1 MKKLA
6 LSLIFALT
14 ISLAACGAE
23 APPTVSGEPLPE
35 ASAAA
40 MSWNGKGAC
49 YTAEPVINGKNE
61 WMGCSFDYAGES
73 FSLVSAEDGT
83 LRVLCGG
90 KELFDAE
97 GDYGLFM
104 RADESGLW
112 LVSSAVGGLVLR
124 LYSPEGGVLMEAKL
138 PDAPRDMLLSD
149 GRAWLDMGGTLLAFA
164 PDGSCEELDIAQ
176 KYRRVVRDG
185 EGGLHTV
192 SQIEGGCFVAPVG
205 DGKGFSVERGVVGSG
220 DEAAF
225 LYLARTDGVYK
236 LGSDGETELFI
247 DFAECRIE
255 LGKVLEFDA
264 VGGGRFMSSGV
275 RGTLLLRP
283 ALPDEIGLKAELT
296 LAVFCLDSAI
306 EQHVAR
312 FNAMSDDYTIKT
324 VNYTAE
330 AGGEA
335 NARLRLN
342 TELGSGGGPDM
353 ICFPNA
359 VTEDIGPLNY
369 VVRGMFEDLTP
380 WIDAEIGRSNLMV
393 WDALSEYGGVYVI
406 SDGFSCKGMKG
417 LREVF
422 GDARGWT
429 IQDYLDMEASLE
441 PWQDMCYH
449 MDPAYFVEMLS
460 RRYMRTAIDWE
471 SGTCDFD
478 NPEFIALLEAAARV
492 KEDRTAEHESLES
505 FETAWSRMG
514 RGQLMV
520 SFTSF
525 SDTDLTNGPN
535 FDNYY
540 TGKEVTY
547 FGCPSTD
554 GEDGLFVELDF
565 ALGICVNSEHKEACW
580 DFVRDMLLNSGH
592 PTLPRMGLPL
602 YRPAFEAAL
611 ASCTGEESTQLHSEE
626 EVEKYRAFIE
636 SADSLSLYDGRA
648 LAIIMDEANAFLS
661 GGQSAGQAAKLIQE
675 RMSIYVAEQS

>member
-40 MSWNGKGAC
+40 TSWNGKGAC

-90 KELFDAE
+90 KGLFDAE

-205 DGKGFSVERGVVGSG
+205 GGEGFSVERGVVGSG

-225 LYLARTDGVYK
+225 LYLAGTDGVYK

-255 LGKVLEFDA
+255 LGKVLEFNA

-283 ALPDEIGLKAELT
+283 ASPDEIGRKTELT

-312 FNAMSDDYTIKT
+312 FNALSDDYTIKT

-342 TELGSGGGPDM
+342 TELGSGRGPDM

-380 WIDAEIGRSNLMV
+380 WIDADIGRSNLMV

-449 MDPAYFVEMLS
+449 MDPAYFIEMLS

-471 SGTCDFD
+471 S
-478 NPEFIALLEAAARV
+478 ARA
-492 KEDRTAEHESLES
+492 TLII
-505 FETAWSRMG
+505 
-514 RGQLMV
+514 
-520 SFTSF
+520 
-525 SDTDLTNGPN
+525 
-535 FDNYY
+535 
-540 TGKEVTY
+540 
-547 FGCPSTD
+547 PSSSPFWRRRH
-554 GEDGLFVELDF
+554 G
-565 ALGICVNSEHKEACW
+565 
-580 DFVRDMLLNSGH
+580 
-592 PTLPRMGLPL
+592 
-602 YRPAFEAAL
+602 
-611 ASCTGEESTQLHSEE
+611 
-626 EVEKYRAFIE
+626 
-636 SADSLSLYDGRA
+636 
-648 LAIIMDEANAFLS
+648 
-661 GGQSAGQAAKLIQE
+661 
-675 RMSIYVAEQS
+675 

>member
-6 LSLIFALT
+6 LVLIFALT

-23 APPTVSGEPLPE
+23 APPTESGEPSPE

-49 YTAEPVINGKNE
+49 YTAEPVIYGKDE
-61 WMGCSFDYAGES
+61 WVGCSFDYAGES

-90 KELFDAE
+90 EELFAAE
-97 GDYGLFM
+97 GDYGLLM

-112 LVSSAVGGLVLR
+112 LVSSAEGGLVLR
-124 LYSPEGGVLMEAKL
+124 LYGPEGGALMEAEL

-192 SQIEGGCFVAPVG
+192 SQLEGGCFVAPVG
-205 DGKGFSVERGVVGSG
+205 GGEGFSVESGVVGSG

-225 LYLARTDGVYK
+225 LYLAGTDGVYK
-236 LGSDGETELFI
+236 LDSGGETELFI

-283 ALPDEIGLKAELT
+283 ASPDEIGRKTELT

-312 FNAMSDDYTIKT
+312 FNALSDDYTIKT

-369 VVRGMFEDLTP
+369 VVRGVFEDLIP

-422 GDARGWT
+422 GDAGGWT

-449 MDPAYFVEMLS
+449 MDPAYFIEMLS

-471 SGTCDFD
+471 SGTCNFD
-478 NPEFIALLEAAARV
+478 NPEFIAILEAAARV
-492 KEDRTAEHESLES
+492 KEDRTAEHESL
-505 FETAWSRMG
+505 
-514 RGQLMV
+514 
-520 SFTSF
+520 
-525 SDTDLTNGPN
+525 
-535 FDNYY
+535 
-540 TGKEVTY
+540 
-547 FGCPSTD
+547 
-554 GEDGLFVELDF
+554 
-565 ALGICVNSEHKEACW
+565 
-580 DFVRDMLLNSGH
+580 
-592 PTLPRMGLPL
+592 
-602 YRPAFEAAL
+602 
-611 ASCTGEESTQLHSEE
+611 
-626 EVEKYRAFIE
+626 
-636 SADSLSLYDGRA
+636 
-648 LAIIMDEANAFLS
+648 
-661 GGQSAGQAAKLIQE
+661 
-675 RMSIYVAEQS
+675 

>member
-6 LSLIFALT
+6 LALIFALT

-23 APPTVSGEPLPE
+23 APQTVSGEPSPE

-49 YTAEPVINGKNE
+49 YTAEPVIYGKNE

-90 KELFDAE
+90 EELFAAE

-112 LVSSAVGGLVLR
+112 LVSSAGGGLVLR
-124 LYSPEGGVLMEAKL
+124 LYGPEGGVLMEAEL

-164 PDGSCEELDIAQ
+164 PDGSREELDIAQ
-176 KYRRVVRDG
+176 KYRRIVRDG

-192 SQIEGGCFVAPVG
+192 SQLEGGCFVAPVG
-205 DGKGFSVERGVVGSG
+205 GGEGFSVERGVVGSG

-225 LYLARTDGVYK
+225 LYLAGTDGVYK

-283 ALPDEIGLKAELT
+283 ASPDEIGRKTELT
-296 LAVFCLDSAI
+296 LAVFCSDSAI

-312 FNAMSDDYTIKT
+312 FNALSDDYTIKM

-330 AGGEA
+330 AGGES

-359 VTEDIGPLNY
+359 VTENIGPLNY

-422 GDARGWT
+422 GDAGGWT

-525 SDTDLTNGPN
+525 SDTDLANGPN

-547 FGCPSTD
+547 FGYPSTD

-580 DFVRDMLLNSGH
+580 DFVRDMLLNSGD

-611 ASCTGEESTQLHSEE
+611 DSCIGEESTQLHSEE
-626 EVEKYRAFIE
+626 EAEKYRAFIE

-661 GGQSAGQAAKLIQE
+661 GAQSAGQAAKLIQE

>member
-40 MSWNGKGAC
+40 TSWNGKGAC

-73 FSLVSAEDGT
+73 FSLVSAEDST

-90 KELFDAE
+90 KGLFDAE

-205 DGKGFSVERGVVGSG
+205 GGEGFSVERGVVGSG

-225 LYLARTDGVYK
+225 LYLAATDGVYK

-283 ALPDEIGLKAELT
+283 DSPDEIGRKTELT

-312 FNAMSDDYTIKT
+312 FNALSDDYTIKT

-342 TELGSGGGPDM
+342 TELGSGGGTDM

-380 WIDAEIGRSNLMV
+380 WIDADIGRSNLMV

-449 MDPAYFVEMLS
+449 MDPAYFIEMLS

-471 SGTCDFD
+471 S
-478 NPEFIALLEAAARV
+478 ARA
-492 KEDRTAEHESLES
+492 TLII
-505 FETAWSRMG
+505 
-514 RGQLMV
+514 
-520 SFTSF
+520 
-525 SDTDLTNGPN
+525 
-535 FDNYY
+535 
-540 TGKEVTY
+540 
-547 FGCPSTD
+547 PSSSPFWRRRH
-554 GEDGLFVELDF
+554 G
-565 ALGICVNSEHKEACW
+565 
-580 DFVRDMLLNSGH
+580 
-592 PTLPRMGLPL
+592 
-602 YRPAFEAAL
+602 
-611 ASCTGEESTQLHSEE
+611 
-626 EVEKYRAFIE
+626 
-636 SADSLSLYDGRA
+636 
-648 LAIIMDEANAFLS
+648 
-661 GGQSAGQAAKLIQE
+661 
-675 RMSIYVAEQS
+675 

>member
-1 MKKLA
+1 
-6 LSLIFALT
+6 
-14 ISLAACGAE
+14 
-23 APPTVSGEPLPE
+23 
-35 ASAAA
+35 
-40 MSWNGKGAC
+40 
-49 YTAEPVINGKNE
+49 
-61 WMGCSFDYAGES
+61 
-73 FSLVSAEDGT
+73 
-83 LRVLCGG
+83 
-90 KELFDAE
+90 
-97 GDYGLFM
+97 
-104 RADESGLW
+104 
-112 LVSSAVGGLVLR
+112 
-124 LYSPEGGVLMEAKL
+124 
-138 PDAPRDMLLSD
+138 
-149 GRAWLDMGGTLLAFA
+149 
-164 PDGSCEELDIAQ
+164 
-176 KYRRVVRDG
+176 
-185 EGGLHTV
+185 
-192 SQIEGGCFVAPVG
+192 
-205 DGKGFSVERGVVGSG
+205 
-220 DEAAF
+220 
-225 LYLARTDGVYK
+225 
-236 LGSDGETELFI
+236 
-247 DFAECRIE
+247 
-255 LGKVLEFDA
+255 
-264 VGGGRFMSSGV
+264 
-275 RGTLLLRP
+275 
-283 ALPDEIGLKAELT
+283 
-296 LAVFCLDSAI
+296 
-306 EQHVAR
+306 
-312 FNAMSDDYTIKT
+312 
-324 VNYTAE
+324 
-330 AGGEA
+330 
-335 NARLRLN
+335 
-342 TELGSGGGPDM
+342 
-353 ICFPNA
+353 
-359 VTEDIGPLNY
+359 
-369 VVRGMFEDLTP
+369 MFEDLTP

-449 MDPAYFVEMLS
+449 MDPAYFIEMLS

-478 NPEFIALLEAAARV
+478 NPEFIAILEAAARV

-554 GEDGLFVELDF
+554 GEDGLFAELDF

-580 DFVRDMLLNSGH
+580 DFVRDMLLNSGD

-636 SADSLSLYDGRA
+636 SADSLSIYDGRA

>member
-6 LSLIFALT
+6 LVLIFALT

-23 APPTVSGEPLPE
+23 APPTESGEPSPE

-49 YTAEPVINGKNE
+49 YTAEPVIYGKDE
-61 WMGCSFDYAGES
+61 WVGCSFDYAGES
-73 FSLVSAEDGT
+73 ISLVSAEDGM

-90 KELFDAE
+90 EELFAAE

-112 LVSSAVGGLVLR
+112 LVSSAGGGLVLR
-124 LYSPEGGVLMEAKL
+124 LYGPEGGALMEAKL

-176 KYRRVVRDG
+176 KYRRIVRDG

-205 DGKGFSVERGVVGSG
+205 GGEGFSVERGVVGSG

-225 LYLARTDGVYK
+225 LYLAGTDGVYK
-236 LGSDGETELFI
+236 LGSGGETELFI

-283 ALPDEIGLKAELT
+283 ASPDEIGRKTELT

-312 FNAMSDDYTIKT
+312 FNALSDDYTIKT

-422 GDARGWT
+422 GDAGGWT

-554 GEDGLFVELDF
+554 GEDGLFVEMDF

>member
-1 MKKLA
+1 
-6 LSLIFALT
+6 
-14 ISLAACGAE
+14 
-23 APPTVSGEPLPE
+23 
-35 ASAAA
+35 
-40 MSWNGKGAC
+40 
-49 YTAEPVINGKNE
+49 
-61 WMGCSFDYAGES
+61 
-73 FSLVSAEDGT
+73 
-83 LRVLCGG
+83 
-90 KELFDAE
+90 
-97 GDYGLFM
+97 
-104 RADESGLW
+104 
-112 LVSSAVGGLVLR
+112 
-124 LYSPEGGVLMEAKL
+124 
-138 PDAPRDMLLSD
+138 
-149 GRAWLDMGGTLLAFA
+149 
-164 PDGSCEELDIAQ
+164 
-176 KYRRVVRDG
+176 
-185 EGGLHTV
+185 
-192 SQIEGGCFVAPVG
+192 
-205 DGKGFSVERGVVGSG
+205 
-220 DEAAF
+220 
-225 LYLARTDGVYK
+225 
-236 LGSDGETELFI
+236 
-247 DFAECRIE
+247 
-255 LGKVLEFDA
+255 
-264 VGGGRFMSSGV
+264 
-275 RGTLLLRP
+275 
-283 ALPDEIGLKAELT
+283 
-296 LAVFCLDSAI
+296 
-306 EQHVAR
+306 
-312 FNAMSDDYTIKT
+312 
-324 VNYTAE
+324 
-330 AGGEA
+330 
-335 NARLRLN
+335 
-342 TELGSGGGPDM
+342 
-353 ICFPNA
+353 
-359 VTEDIGPLNY
+359 
-369 VVRGMFEDLTP
+369 MFEDLTP

-422 GDARGWT
+422 GDAGGWT

-602 YRPAFEAAL
+602 YRPAFEAARR
-611 ASCTGEESTQLHSEE
+611 ARSSTARRRWRNTAPSSR
-626 EVEKYRAFIE
+626 VRT
-636 SADSLSLYDGRA
+636 
-648 LAIIMDEANAFLS
+648 
-661 GGQSAGQAAKLIQE
+661 
-675 RMSIYVAEQS
+675 V

>member
-6 LSLIFALT
+6 LVLIFALT

-23 APPTVSGEPLPE
+23 APPTESGEPSPE

-49 YTAEPVINGKNE
+49 YTAEPVIYGKDE
-61 WMGCSFDYAGES
+61 WVGCSFDYAGES
-73 FSLVSAEDGT
+73 FSLVSAEDGM

-90 KELFDAE
+90 EELFAAE

-112 LVSSAVGGLVLR
+112 LVSSAGGGLVLR
-124 LYSPEGGVLMEAKL
+124 LYGPEGGVLMEAKL

-176 KYRRVVRDG
+176 KYRRIVRDG

-192 SQIEGGCFVAPVG
+192 SQLEGGCFVAPVG
-205 DGKGFSVERGVVGSG
+205 DGEGFSVERGVVGSG

-225 LYLARTDGVYK
+225 LYLAGTDGVYK
-236 LGSDGETELFI
+236 LGSGGETELVI

-264 VGGGRFMSSGV
+264 VGGGCFMSSGV

-283 ALPDEIGLKAELT
+283 ASPDEIGRKAELT

-312 FNAMSDDYTIKT
+312 FNALSDDYTIKT

-359 VTEDIGPLNY
+359 VTEDIGPMNY
-369 VVRGMFEDLTP
+369 VVRGVFEDLTP

-525 SDTDLTNGPN
+525 SDTDLANGPN

-580 DFVRDMLLNSGH
+580 DFVRDMLLNSGD

-611 ASCTGEESTQLHSEE
+611 ASCIGEEITQLHSEE
-626 EVEKYRAFIE
+626 EAEKYRTFIE

-661 GGQSAGQAAKLIQE
+661 GAQSAGQAAKLIQE

>member
-40 MSWNGKGAC
+40 TSWNGKGAC

-90 KELFDAE
+90 KGLFDAE

-205 DGKGFSVERGVVGSG
+205 GGEGFSVERGVVGSG

-225 LYLARTDGVYK
+225 LYLAGTDGVYK
-236 LGSDGETELFI
+236 LGSGGETELFI

-283 ALPDEIGLKAELT
+283 ASPDEIGRKTELT

-312 FNAMSDDYTIKT
+312 FNALSDDYTIKT

-330 AGGEA
+330 AGGES

-342 TELGSGGGPDM
+342 TELGSGRGPDM

-380 WIDAEIGRSNLMV
+380 WIDADIGRSNLMV

-449 MDPAYFVEMLS
+449 MDPAYFIEMLS

-478 NPEFIALLEAAARV
+478 NPEFIAILEAAARV

-547 FGCPSTD
+547 FGYPSTD
-554 GEDGLFVELDF
+554 GEDGLFAELDF

-580 DFVRDMLLNSGH
+580 DFVRDMLLNSGD

-611 ASCTGEESTQLHSEE
+611 ASCIGEEITQLHSEE
-626 EVEKYRAFIE
+626 EAEKYRTFIE

-661 GGQSAGQAAKLIQE
+661 GAQSAGQAAKLIQE

>member
-1 MKKLA
+1 M
-6 LSLIFALT
+6 
-14 ISLAACGAE
+14 
-23 APPTVSGEPLPE
+23 
-35 ASAAA
+35 
-40 MSWNGKGAC
+40 
-49 YTAEPVINGKNE
+49 
-61 WMGCSFDYAGES
+61 
-73 FSLVSAEDGT
+73 
-83 LRVLCGG
+83 
-90 KELFDAE
+90 
-97 GDYGLFM
+97 
-104 RADESGLW
+104 
-112 LVSSAVGGLVLR
+112 
-124 LYSPEGGVLMEAKL
+124 
-138 PDAPRDMLLSD
+138 
-149 GRAWLDMGGTLLAFA
+149 
-164 PDGSCEELDIAQ
+164 
-176 KYRRVVRDG
+176 
-185 EGGLHTV
+185 
-192 SQIEGGCFVAPVG
+192 
-205 DGKGFSVERGVVGSG
+205 VGSG

-225 LYLARTDGVYK
+225 LYLAGTDGVYK

-283 ALPDEIGLKAELT
+283 ASPDEIGRKTELT

-312 FNAMSDDYTIKT
+312 FNALSDDYTIKM

-330 AGGEA
+330 AGGES

-422 GDARGWT
+422 GDAGGWT

-471 SGTCDFD
+471 SGTCNFD

-525 SDTDLTNGPN
+525 SDTDLANGPN

-547 FGCPSTD
+547 FGYPSTD

-580 DFVRDMLLNSGH
+580 DFVRDMLLNSGD

-611 ASCTGEESTQLHSEE
+611 DSCIGEESTQLHSEE
-626 EVEKYRAFIE
+626 EAEKYRAFIE

-661 GGQSAGQAAKLIQE
+661 GAQSAGQAAKLIQE

>member
-40 MSWNGKGAC
+40 TSWNGKGAC

-73 FSLVSAEDGT
+73 FSLVSAEDST

-90 KELFDAE
+90 KGLFDAE

-205 DGKGFSVERGVVGSG
+205 GGEGFSVERGVVGSG

-225 LYLARTDGVYK
+225 LYLAGTDGVYK
-236 LGSDGETELFI
+236 LGSGGETELFI

-283 ALPDEIGLKAELT
+283 DSPDEIGRKTEHT

-306 EQHVAR
+306 EQHMAR
-312 FNAMSDDYTIKT
+312 FNALSDDYTIKT

-342 TELGSGGGPDM
+342 TELGSGRGPDM

-380 WIDAEIGRSNLMV
+380 WIDADIGRSNLMV

-449 MDPAYFVEMLS
+449 MDPAYFIEMLS

-478 NPEFIALLEAAARV
+478 NPEFIAILEAAARV
-492 KEDRTAEHESLES
+492 KEDRTAEHESLDS

-540 TGKEVTY
+540 TGKDVTY
-547 FGCPSTD
+547 IGYPSTD
-554 GEDGLFVELDF
+554 GEDGLFAELDF
-565 ALGICVNSEHKEACW
+565 DLGICVNSEHKEACW
-580 DFVRDMLLNSGH
+580 DFVRDMLLNSGD

-602 YRPAFEAAL
+602 YRPAFEAVL
-611 ASCTGEESTQLHSEE
+611 ASCIGEEITQLHSEE
-626 EVEKYRAFIE
+626 EAEKYRAFIE

-661 GGQSAGQAAKLIQE
+661 GAQSAGQAAKLIQE
-675 RMSIYVAEQS
+675 RMSINVAEQS

>member
-40 MSWNGKGAC
+40 TSWNGKGAC

-90 KELFDAE
+90 KGLFDAE

-124 LYSPEGGVLMEAKL
+124 LYSPEGGVLMKAKL

-192 SQIEGGCFVAPVG
+192 SQIEGGCFVTPVG
-205 DGKGFSVERGVVGSG
+205 GGEGFSVERGVVGSG

-225 LYLARTDGVYK
+225 LYLAGTDGVYK
-236 LGSDGETELFI
+236 LDSGGETELFI

-283 ALPDEIGLKAELT
+283 ASPDEIGRKTELT

-312 FNAMSDDYTIKT
+312 FNALSDDYTIKT

-342 TELGSGGGPDM
+342 TELGSGRGPDM

-449 MDPAYFVEMLS
+449 MDPAYFIEMLS

-471 SGTCDFD
+471 SGTCNFD
-478 NPEFIALLEAAARV
+478 NPEFIAILEAAARV
-492 KEDRTAEHESLES
+492 KEDRTAEHESLDS

-547 FGCPSTD
+547 FGYPSTD
-554 GEDGLFVELDF
+554 GEDGLFAELDF
-565 ALGICVNSEHKEACW
+565 ALGICVNSEHKEAYW
-580 DFVRDMLLNSGH
+580 DFVRDMLLNSGD

-611 ASCTGEESTQLHSEE
+611 ASCIGEEITQLHSEE

>member
-40 MSWNGKGAC
+40 TSWNGKGAC

-90 KELFDAE
+90 KGLFDAE

-124 LYSPEGGVLMEAKL
+124 LYSPEGGVLMKAKL

-192 SQIEGGCFVAPVG
+192 SQIEGGCFVTPVG
-205 DGKGFSVERGVVGSG
+205 GGEGFSVERGVVGSG

-225 LYLARTDGVYK
+225 LYLAGTDGVYK

-283 ALPDEIGLKAELT
+283 ASPDEIGRKTELT

-312 FNAMSDDYTIKT
+312 FNALSDDYTIKT

-342 TELGSGGGPDM
+342 TELGSGRGPDM

-449 MDPAYFVEMLS
+449 MDPAYFIEMLS
-460 RRYMRTAIDWE
+460 RRYMRT
-471 SGTCDFD
+471 
-478 NPEFIALLEAAARV
+478 
-492 KEDRTAEHESLES
+492 
-505 FETAWSRMG
+505 
-514 RGQLMV
+514 V
-520 SFTSF
+520 S
-525 SDTDLTNGPN
+525 
-535 FDNYY
+535 Y
-540 TGKEVTY
+540 TH
-547 FGCPSTD
+547 
-554 GEDGLFVELDF
+554 L
-565 ALGICVNSEHKEACW
+565 
-580 DFVRDMLLNSGH
+580 
-592 PTLPRMGLPL
+592 TLPTKRI
-602 YRPAFEAAL
+602 
-611 ASCTGEESTQLHSEE
+611 
-626 EVEKYRAFIE
+626 V
-636 SADSLSLYDGRA
+636 
-648 LAIIMDEANAFLS
+648 
-661 GGQSAGQAAKLIQE
+661 
-675 RMSIYVAEQS
+675 

>member
-6 LSLIFALT
+6 LALIFALT

-23 APPTVSGEPLPE
+23 APQTVSGEPSPE

-49 YTAEPVINGKNE
+49 YTAEPVIYGKNE

-90 KELFDAE
+90 EELFAAE

-112 LVSSAVGGLVLR
+112 LVSSAGGGLVLR
-124 LYSPEGGVLMEAKL
+124 LYGPEGGVLMEAEL

-164 PDGSCEELDIAQ
+164 PDGSREELDIAQ
-176 KYRRVVRDG
+176 KYRRIVRDG

-192 SQIEGGCFVAPVG
+192 SQLEGGCFVAPVG
-205 DGKGFSVERGVVGSG
+205 GGEGFSVERGVVGSG
-220 DEAAF
+220 DETAF
-225 LYLARTDGVYK
+225 LYLAGTDGVYK

-283 ALPDEIGLKAELT
+283 ASPDEIGRKTELT

-312 FNAMSDDYTIKT
+312 FNALSDDYTIKM

-330 AGGEA
+330 AGGDS

-422 GDARGWT
+422 GDAGGWT

-471 SGTCDFD
+471 SGTCNFD

-525 SDTDLTNGPN
+525 SDTDLANGPN

-547 FGCPSTD
+547 FGYPSTD

-580 DFVRDMLLNSGH
+580 DFVRDMLLNSGD

-611 ASCTGEESTQLHSEE
+611 DSCIGEESTQLHSKEE
-626 EVEKYRAFIE
+626 AEKYRAFIE

-661 GGQSAGQAAKLIQE
+661 GAQSAGQAAKLIQE

>member
-6 LSLIFALT
+6 LVLIFALT

-23 APPTVSGEPLPE
+23 APPTESGEPSPE

-49 YTAEPVINGKNE
+49 YTAEPVIYGKDE
-61 WMGCSFDYAGES
+61 WVGCSFDYAGES
-73 FSLVSAEDGT
+73 ISLVSAEDGM

-90 KELFDAE
+90 EELFAAE

-112 LVSSAVGGLVLR
+112 LVSSAGGGLVLR
-124 LYSPEGGVLMEAKL
+124 LYGPEGGVLMEAKL

-192 SQIEGGCFVAPVG
+192 SQLEGGCFVAPVG
-205 DGKGFSVERGVVGSG
+205 DGEGFSVERGVVGSG

-225 LYLARTDGVYK
+225 LYLAGTDGVYK
-236 LGSDGETELFI
+236 LGSGGETELVI

-264 VGGGRFMSSGV
+264 VGGGCFMSSGV

-283 ALPDEIGLKAELT
+283 ASPDEIGRKGELT

-312 FNAMSDDYTIKT
+312 FNALSDDYTIKT

-342 TELGSGGGPDM
+342 TELGSGRGPDM

-380 WIDAEIGRSNLMV
+380 WIDADIGRSNLMI

-449 MDPAYFVEMLS
+449 MDPAYFIEMLS

-478 NPEFIALLEAAARV
+478 NPEFIAILEAAARV
-492 KEDRTAEHESLES
+492 KEDRTAEHESLDS

-580 DFVRDMLLNSGH
+580 DFVRDMLLNSGD

-611 ASCTGEESTQLHSEE
+611 ASCIGEEITQLHSEE
-626 EVEKYRAFIE
+626 EAEKYRAFIE

>member
-6 LSLIFALT
+6 LALIFALT

-23 APPTVSGEPLPE
+23 APPTESGEPSPE

-49 YTAEPVINGKNE
+49 YTAEPVIYGKNE
-61 WMGCSFDYAGES
+61 WMGCSFDYAGGS

-90 KELFDAE
+90 EELFAAE

-112 LVSSAVGGLVLR
+112 LVSSAGGGIVLR
-124 LYSPEGGVLMEAKL
+124 LYGPEGRVLMEAEL

-164 PDGSCEELDIAQ
+164 PDGSREELDIAQ

-192 SQIEGGCFVAPVG
+192 SQLEGGCFVAPVG
-205 DGKGFSVERGVVGSG
+205 GGEGFSVERGVVGSG

-225 LYLARTDGVYK
+225 LYLAGTDGVYK
-236 LGSDGETELFI
+236 LGSGGETELFI

-283 ALPDEIGLKAELT
+283 ASPDEIGRKTELT
-296 LAVFCLDSAI
+296 LAVFCSDSAI

-312 FNAMSDDYTIKT
+312 FNALSDDYTIKM

-369 VVRGMFEDLTP
+369 VVRGVFEDLTP

-449 MDPAYFVEMLS
+449 MDPAYFIEMLS

-471 SGTCDFD
+471 RGTCDFD
-478 NPEFIALLEAAARV
+478 NPEFIAILEAAARV

-525 SDTDLTNGPN
+525 SDTDLENGPN

-547 FGCPSTD
+547 IGYPSTD
-554 GEDGLFVELDF
+554 GEDGLFAELDF

-580 DFVRDMLLNSGH
+580 DFVRDMLLNSGD

-611 ASCTGEESTQLHSEE
+611 ASCIGEESTQLHSEE
-626 EVEKYRAFIE
+626 EAEKYRAFIE

>member
-23 APPTVSGEPLPE
+23 APPTESGEPSPE

-49 YTAEPVINGKNE
+49 YTAEPVIYGKDE
-61 WMGCSFDYAGES
+61 WVGCSFDYAGES
-73 FSLVSAEDGT
+73 ISLVSAEDGM

-90 KELFDAE
+90 EELFAAE

-176 KYRRVVRDG
+176 KYRRIVRDG

-192 SQIEGGCFVAPVG
+192 SQLEGGCFVAPVG
-205 DGKGFSVERGVVGSG
+205 DGEGFSVERGVVGSG

-225 LYLARTDGVYK
+225 LYLAGTDGVYK
-236 LGSDGETELFI
+236 LDSGGETELFI

-283 ALPDEIGLKAELT
+283 ASPDEIGRKTELT

-312 FNAMSDDYTIKT
+312 FNALSDDYTIKT

-342 TELGSGGGPDM
+342 TELGSGRGPDM

-449 MDPAYFVEMLS
+449 MDPAYFIEMLS

-478 NPEFIALLEAAARV
+478 NPEFIAILEAAARV

-580 DFVRDMLLNSGH
+580 DFVRDMLLNSGD

-611 ASCTGEESTQLHSEE
+611 ASCIGEEITQLHSEE
-626 EVEKYRAFIE
+626 EAEKYRTFIE
-636 SADSLSLYDGRA
+636 STDSLSLYDGRA

-661 GGQSAGQAAKLIQE
+661 GAQSAGQAAKLIQE

>member
-23 APPTVSGEPLPE
+23 APPTVSGETLPE

-40 MSWNGKGAC
+40 TSWNGKDAC

-90 KELFDAE
+90 KGLFDAE

-205 DGKGFSVERGVVGSG
+205 GGEGFSVERGVVGSG

-225 LYLARTDGVYK
+225 LYLAATDGVYK

-283 ALPDEIGLKAELT
+283 DSPDEIGRKTELT

-312 FNAMSDDYTIKT
+312 FNALSDDYTIKT

-342 TELGSGGGPDM
+342 TELGSGRGPDM

-380 WIDAEIGRSNLMV
+380 WIDADIGRSNLMV

-449 MDPAYFVEMLS
+449 MDPAYFIEMLS

-478 NPEFIALLEAAARV
+478 NPEFIAILEAAARV
-492 KEDRTAEHESLES
+492 KEDRTAEHESLDS

-540 TGKEVTY
+540 TGKEATY

-580 DFVRDMLLNSGH
+580 DFVRDMLLNSGDS
-592 PTLPRMGLPL
+592 TLPRMGLPL

-661 GGQSAGQAAKLIQE
+661 GAQSAGQAAKLIQE

>member
-1 MKKLA
+1 M
-6 LSLIFALT
+6 
-14 ISLAACGAE
+14 
-23 APPTVSGEPLPE
+23 
-35 ASAAA
+35 
-40 MSWNGKGAC
+40 
-49 YTAEPVINGKNE
+49 
-61 WMGCSFDYAGES
+61 
-73 FSLVSAEDGT
+73 
-83 LRVLCGG
+83 
-90 KELFDAE
+90 
-97 GDYGLFM
+97 
-104 RADESGLW
+104 
-112 LVSSAVGGLVLR
+112 LR
-124 LYSPEGGVLMEAKL
+124 LYGPEGGALMEAEL

-176 KYRRVVRDG
+176 KYRRIVRDG

-205 DGKGFSVERGVVGSG
+205 GGEGFSVERGVVGSG

-225 LYLARTDGVYK
+225 LYLAGTDGVYK
-236 LGSDGETELFI
+236 LGSGGETELFI

-283 ALPDEIGLKAELT
+283 ASPDEIGRKTELT

-312 FNAMSDDYTIKT
+312 FNALSDDYTIKT

-353 ICFPNA
+353 IWFPNA

-393 WDALSEYGGVYVI
+393 WDVLSEYGGVYVI

-449 MDPAYFVEMLS
+449 MDPAYFIEMLS

-478 NPEFIALLEAAARV
+478 NPEFIAILEAAARV

-554 GEDGLFVELDF
+554 GEDGLFAELDF
-565 ALGICVNSEHKEACW
+565 ALGICVNSEHKETCW
-580 DFVRDMLLNSGH
+580 DFVRDMLLNSGD

-611 ASCTGEESTQLHSEE
+611 ASCIGEESTQLHSEE
-626 EVEKYRAFIE
+626 EAEKYRTFIE
-636 SADSLSLYDGRA
+636 SADSLSLYDGQA

-661 GGQSAGQAAKLIQE
+661 GAQSAGQAAKLIQE

>member
-6 LSLIFALT
+6 LALIFALT

-23 APPTVSGEPLPE
+23 APQTVSGEPSPE

-49 YTAEPVINGKNE
+49 YTAEPVIYGKNE

-90 KELFDAE
+90 EELFDAE

-112 LVSSAVGGLVLR
+112 LVSSAGGGLVLR
-124 LYSPEGGVLMEAKL
+124 LYGPEGGVLMEAEL

-164 PDGSCEELDIAQ
+164 PDGSREELDIAQ
-176 KYRRVVRDG
+176 KYRRIVRDG

-192 SQIEGGCFVAPVG
+192 SQLEGGCFVAPVG
-205 DGKGFSVERGVVGSG
+205 GGEGFSVERGVVGSG

-225 LYLARTDGVYK
+225 LYLAGTDGVYK

-283 ALPDEIGLKAELT
+283 ASPDEIGRKTELT
-296 LAVFCLDSAI
+296 LAVFCSDSAI

-312 FNAMSDDYTIKT
+312 FNALSDDYTIKM

-330 AGGEA
+330 AGDES

-422 GDARGWT
+422 GDAGGWT

-471 SGTCDFD
+471 SGTCNFD

-525 SDTDLTNGPN
+525 SDTDLANGPN

-547 FGCPSTD
+547 FGYPSTD

-580 DFVRDMLLNSGH
+580 DFVRDMLLNSGD

-611 ASCTGEESTQLHSEE
+611 ASCIGEESTQLHSEE
-626 EVEKYRAFIE
+626 EAEKYRAFIE

-661 GGQSAGQAAKLIQE
+661 GAQSAGQAAKLIQE

>member
-6 LSLIFALT
+6 LVLIFALT

-23 APPTVSGEPLPE
+23 APPTESGEPSPE

-49 YTAEPVINGKNE
+49 YTAEPVIYGKDE
-61 WMGCSFDYAGES
+61 WVGCSFDYAGES
-73 FSLVSAEDGT
+73 ISLVSAEDST

-90 KELFDAE
+90 KGLFDAE

-205 DGKGFSVERGVVGSG
+205 GGEGFSVERGVVGSG

-225 LYLARTDGVYK
+225 LYLAATDGVYK

-283 ALPDEIGLKAELT
+283 DSPDEIGRKTELT

-306 EQHVAR
+306 EQHMAR
-312 FNAMSDDYTIKT
+312 FNALSDDYTIKT

-342 TELGSGGGPDM
+342 TELGSGRGPDM

-380 WIDAEIGRSNLMV
+380 WIDADIGRSNLMV

-449 MDPAYFVEMLS
+449 MDPAYFIEMLS

-478 NPEFIALLEAAARV
+478 NPEFIAILEAAARV

-547 FGCPSTD
+547 FGYPSTD
-554 GEDGLFVELDF
+554 GEDGLFAELDF

-580 DFVRDMLLNSGH
+580 DFVRDMLLNSGD

-611 ASCTGEESTQLHSEE
+611 ASCIGEEITQLHSEE
-626 EVEKYRAFIE
+626 EAEKYRTFIE
-636 SADSLSLYDGRA
+636 STDSLSLYDGRA

-661 GGQSAGQAAKLIQE
+661 GAQSAGQAAKLIQE

>member
-40 MSWNGKGAC
+40 TSWNGKGAC

-90 KELFDAE
+90 KGLFDAE

-205 DGKGFSVERGVVGSG
+205 GGEGFSVERGVVGSG

-225 LYLARTDGVYK
+225 LYLAATDGVYK

-283 ALPDEIGLKAELT
+283 DSPDEIGRKTELT

-312 FNAMSDDYTIKT
+312 FNALSDDYTIKT

-342 TELGSGGGPDM
+342 TELGSGRGPDM

-380 WIDAEIGRSNLMV
+380 WIDADIGRSNLMV

-449 MDPAYFVEMLS
+449 MDPAYFIEMLS

-478 NPEFIALLEAAARV
+478 NPEFIAILEAAARV

-580 DFVRDMLLNSGH
+580 DFVRDMLLNSGD

-611 ASCTGEESTQLHSEE
+611 ASCTGEEITQLHSEE
-626 EVEKYRAFIE
+626 EAEKYRAFIE